1 MSNTRIDTNAVK
13 GAIRSLS
20 GMAGA
25 KTAAFITALTAS
37 GVALAQGAA
46 APAKYNLQ
54 HPATKVA
61 ADIYELHTLMMWI
74 CLVVFVLVFSVMFY
88 SVFKHRKS
96 VGHKAAQFHE
106 NTTVEI
112 VWTIIP
118 AIILLGMA
126 WPATKTLLAMKD
138 TTNPEITIK
147 ATGYQWK
154 WGYDYLKGE
163 GEGIS
168 FLSNLSTPFDQ
179 IYSNEKK
186 GENYLLE
193 VDNPLVVPVGK
204 KVRMLI
210 TANDVIHAW
219 WVPAFGVKQDAI
231 PGFVR
236 DAWFK
241 AETEGTYR
249 GQCAELCGKEHGFMP
264 IVVNVL
270 SAEKYA
276 AWVGDQKKKMAAA
289 ADDPN
294 KTWELA
300 DMKAR
305 GEKVY
310 AANCVACHQA
320 TGQGVK
326 GAFPALDGSKIVTGA
341 KSGQIALVL
350 NGKPNT
356 AMAAFGKQL
365 SDTDIAAAVTFTRN
379 NWGNKTGEVVQPSE
393 VKAARK

>member
-20 GMAGA
+20 GTAGA

-37 GVALAQGAA
+37 GVAFAQGAA

-204 KVRMLI
+204 KVRILI

-249 GQCAELCGKEHGFMP
+249 GQCAELCGKQHGFMP

-326 GAFPALDGSKIVTGA
+326 GAFPALDGSKMIAGPKA
-341 KSGQIALVL
+341 DQIALLL

-365 SDTDIAAAVTFTRN
+365 SDTDIAAVITFSRN
-379 NWGNKTGEVVQPSE
+379 NWGNKSGEVIQPSD